1 MNFGLEFFRRGL
13 QRTRNERNRIAIG
26 IDVIGKDS
34 DTKLPIRTG
43 QNRVRY
49 RRWRLVQGS
58 RRRDTNTN
66 SRRSLLTLTVFND
79 VGEDIGS
86 NGVRGRSVLQPIDA
100 ELNGALGRGLLDSD
114 KSHRVTVG
122 IDTVQRHGNS
132 RCFTADCPRSQC
144 LRLRLSIRSVLLQN
158 LESNR

>member
-26 IDVIGKDS
+26 IDVIGKHS

-43 QNRVRY
+43 KNRVRY
-49 RRWRLVQGS
+49 CRWRLIQGS
-58 RRRDTNTN
+58 RRRDTNAD
-66 SRRSLLTLTVFND
+66 SRRGLLALTVFND

-86 NGVRGRSVLQPIDA
+86 NGIRGRGVLQPIDA
-100 ELNGALGRGLLDSD
+100 KLNGALGRGLLDTN

-122 IDTVQRHGNS
+122 IDAVQRHGNS
-132 RCFTADCPRSQC
+132 RCFTADRPCSQC

>member
-1 MNFGLEFFRRGL
+1 MNFGLELFRRGL
-13 QRTRNERNRIAIG
+13 QRTRNERNRVTIG
-26 IDVIGKDS
+26 IDIIGKHS

-58 RRRDTNTN
+58 RRRDTNAD
-66 SRRSLLTLTVFND
+66 SRRGLLALTVFND

-86 NGVRGRSVLQPIDA
+86 NGIRGRGVLQPIDA
-100 ELNGALGRGLLDSD
+100 ELDGTLGRGLLDAN

-132 RCFTADCPRSQC
+132 RCFTADRPCSQC
-144 LRLRLSIRSVLLQN
+144 LGLRLSIRSVLLQN